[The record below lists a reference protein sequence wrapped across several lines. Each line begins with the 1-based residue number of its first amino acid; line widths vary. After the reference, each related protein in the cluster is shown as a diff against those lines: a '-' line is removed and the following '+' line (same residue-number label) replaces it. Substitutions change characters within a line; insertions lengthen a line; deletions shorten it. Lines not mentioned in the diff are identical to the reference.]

1 MAIGSLVCP
10 KPVRRPHRAVNLDY
24 AVRDA
29 AIELFT
35 AGDFEPALLKVFE
48 HLFARAPTI
57 AELCEGGFQF
67 VQGSSRVTV
76 KLEGDLLSVA
86 VPLVTLP
93 DGGTTTAALR
103 YMLTRICGSG
113 QLHQPRLRGD
123 DVHLE
128 FKERLAN
135 LHPIKLL
142 EVLRRMPTEADK
154 ADDWMSVQFGAK
166 ALEAE
171 APEALTPEEVDRSL
185 HIWRV
190 HWNQVDELLKEG
202 QRKRSIF
209 FLNEVTSLARY
220 GVRYWLP
227 LTGYLPGRLQESSA
241 VFCDSDVEP
250 FKREAALTKCIKE
263 MRSLSGEALAQN
275 LGHARYAISPV
286 SEGTPRVMSEYLGP
300 GNYMETISRLR
311 SSGKAMDAALA
322 LVSTMVYVASEFS
335 WAPEVGATF
344 EEVLGEASERP
355 FGEAAALLSRAA
367 KSLVEKFGENPDRDD
382 DHAAPSDAE
391 AR

>member
-24 AVRDA
+24 AVRDT
-29 AIELFT
+29 AIDIFT
-35 AGDFEPALLKVFE
+35 TGDFEAALVKVFE
-48 HLFARAPTI
+48 HLFAEGPTI
-57 AELCEGGFQF
+57 AELRNGGFQF

-76 KLEGDLLSVA
+76 TLDVDLLVVR

-93 DGGTTTAALR
+93 EGGTTTAALR

-166 ALEAE
+166 ALESE
-171 APEALTPEEVDRSL
+171 PPEPLLPDELARSIE
-185 HIWRV
+185 IWRA
-190 HWNQVDELLKEG
+190 HWAQVDELLKEG

-209 FLNEVTSLARY
+209 FLNEVTALARY

-250 FKREAALTKCIKE
+250 FRREAALTKCIRE
-263 MRSLSGEALAQN
+263 MRALSPDALAQN

-286 SEGTPRVMSEYLGP
+286 SEGTARVMSEYLGP

-322 LVSTMVYVASEFS
+322 LVSTMVFVASEFS
-335 WAPEVGATF
+335 WPPEAGAMF
-344 EEVLGEASERP
+344 EEALSDASERP
-355 FGEAAALLSRAA
+355 YGEAAAILSRAA
-367 KSLVEKFGENPDRDD
+367 KALVERFGEDPDRDD
-382 DHAAPSDAE
+382 VEPAE
-391 AR
+391 AAAEAG

>member
-29 AIELFT
+29 AVDLFT
-35 AGDFEPALLKVFE
+35 AGDFEAAVVKVFE
-48 HLFARAPTI
+48 HLFSRAPSI
-57 AELCEGGFQF
+57 PELREGGFQF

-76 KLEGDLLSVA
+76 TLDADLLSVR

-128 FKERLAN
+128 FKERLEN

-166 ALEAE
+166 ALESE
-171 APEALTPEEVDRSL
+171 PPEPLAPEELERSL
-185 HIWRV
+185 EIWRA
-190 HWNQVDELLKEG
+190 HWHQVDELLKEG

-220 GVRYWLP
+220 GIRYWLP

-241 VFCDSDVEP
+241 VYCDSDVEP

-263 MRSLSGEALAQN
+263 MRALSREALEQN

-286 SEGTPRVMSEYLGP
+286 SEGTPRVISEYLGP

-322 LVSTMVYVASEFS
+322 LVSTMVYVAGEFS
-335 WAPEVGATF
+335 WAPEVGALF
-344 EEVLGEASERP
+344 EEILGEASERP
-355 FGEAAALLSRAA
+355 FGEAAALLSRGA
-367 KSLVEKFGENPDRDD
+367 KTLVERFGEDPDRDD
-382 DHAAPSDAE
+382 EPRAAGE
-391 AR
+391 AS